1 MAKKAQPQK
10 PPVKPQP
17 QSARPAP
24 QPKPVAPKPDKP
36 RKSMPVHLKLALILG
51 AIAFL
56 VYANTLWNG
65 YVLDDPMV
73 TTKNTIVSQG
83 VKAIPEIFR
92 TPRLKGY
99 GYMQNDNYRPLSLAM
114 FATEY
119 QIFGEHKAGVGHF
132 FNVLFFALGVVM
144 LFFFI
149 DKLFDRK
156 RTGLA
161 FITSLLF
168 ALHPI
173 HTEVVANI
181 KSRDEIMC
189 FFFAFWAL
197 NVYVDYMKS
206 GKVWQ
211 LIAGTVLFFLSFIS
225 KETVVAFAFVIPMI
239 FFFYNN
245 NSRQRAIAITLASW
259 VITVIYILLRIKV
272 MKDNN
277 TDNPLAIDFIDNML
291 IKAPSFGSKL
301 ATCIWVLGMYIKLLI
316 LPYPLNC
323 DYCYNSIPFKSFGD
337 IWVLLSGALHLFMLV
352 YGTFRLFK
360 NPKDP
365 WAFGMLFYLAAIFLF
380 SNIPLLIGA
389 EAGERFVFFASV
401 GFCMLLA
408 LAIEKWIA
416 RDTEMT
422 YPGIFKNKLAA
433 GVIAAICLLYTGLT
447 FARNNDWKDNYS
459 LFKSDLAKSPNDA
472 RLYFYYGDEL
482 AENMYATEPDT
493 AKQRQLLNDAVGNL
507 KKAIDIYP
515 KYTEAHVE
523 AGKAYFMGLNYDS
536 AAYHFQ
542 KALQLNPEQSIAANN
557 LGTIYLRTGRYPE
570 AISLYKR
577 AIAIKGDFGQAYFN
591 LGCTYIQTKQYD
603 SALDNLNK
611 TLALDPGY
619 ANAYMQIGVVYYV
632 QNKYD
637 QAIPYFNKVVEMD
650 PNNVD
655 ALNNLG
661 AVYLNTG
668 KVPQALEIF
677 KKTVAVNPN
686 YVNGYSNM
694 GHCYY
699 QLKQYQAAIESL
711 SKAIQ
716 LDPRDVKDIPY
727 IALSY
732 KALGNMAE
740 AQRFEAIAKQYYA
753 DFKLL

>member
-1 MAKKAQPQK
+1 MAKNIQPQR
-10 PPVKPQP
+10 PAARP
-17 QSARPAP
+17 QSQAAKPAP
-24 QPKPVAPKPDKP
+24 QPKSAVAKPAAPKKQ
-36 RKSMPVHLKLALILG
+36 MPAHLKLALILG

-83 VKAIPEIFR
+83 VKGIPEILK

-99 GYMQNDNYRPLSLAM
+99 GYFQNENYRPLSMIM
-114 FATEY
+114 FATEFE
-119 QIFGEHKAGVGHF
+119 IFGHKAAVGHF
-132 FNVLFFALGVVM
+132 FNILFFALGVVM

-189 FFFAFWAL
+189 FFFAFWSL
-197 NVYVDYMKS
+197 NVFIDYMRS
-206 GKVWQ
+206 GKTWQ
-211 LIAGTVLFFLSFIS
+211 LIAGTILFFLSFVS
-225 KETVVAFAFVIPMI
+225 KETVVAFLVVIPMI
-239 FFFYNN
+239 FFFYQNN
-245 NSRQRAIAITLASW
+245 NRQRAIAITAVAV
-259 VITVIYILLRIKV
+259 VITGIYVYLRTTILKA
-272 MKDNN
+272 NN
-277 TDNPLAIDFIDNML
+277 TYNPLAIDFMDNML
-291 IKAPSFGSKL
+291 IDAPSYATRL
-301 ATCIWVLGMYIKLLI
+301 ATCIYVLGMYIKLLI

-323 DYCYNSIPFKSFGD
+323 DYCFNSIPFKSFGN
-337 IWVLLSGALHLFMLV
+337 IWVLLSAALHLFML
-352 YGTFRLFK
+352 GDATFRLFK
-360 NPKDP
+360 HPKDP
-365 WAFGMLFYLAAIFLF
+365 WAFSMLFYLAAIFLF
-380 SNIPLLIGA
+380 SNIPFLIGA
-389 EAGERFVFFASV
+389 EAGERFVFFASL
-401 GFCMLLA
+401 GFCMMIA
-408 LAIEKWIA
+408 LAIERWIIRGEA
-416 RDTEMT
+416 A
-422 YPGIFKNKLAA
+422 YPGILKNKLAT
-433 GVIAAICLLYTGLT
+433 GVLALLCLLYTGLT
-447 FARNNDWKDNYS
+447 FARNNEWKDNYS
-459 LFKSDLAKSPNDA
+459 LFKSDLAKSPDDA

-482 AENMYATEPDT
+482 AENVYATETDT
-493 AKQRQLLNDAVGNL
+493 TKQREILDESIDNL
-507 KKAIDIYP
+507 KKAITIYP

-523 AGKAYFMGLNYDS
+523 AGKAYFMGLRYDS

-542 KALQLNPEQSIAANN
+542 RALQLNPEQSIAANN
-557 LGTIYLRTGRYPE
+557 LGTIYLRTGRLRE

-577 AIAIKGDFGQAYFN
+577 AIEIKGDFAQAYFN

-603 SALDNLNK
+603 SAIDNLNK
-611 TLALDPGY
+611 TLAFDPTY
-619 ANAYMQIGVVYYV
+619 SNAFMQIGVVYYM
-632 QNKYD
+632 QNKYN
-637 QAIPYFNKVVEMD
+637 QAVPYFNKVVQMD

-668 KVPQALEIF
+668 QIPQALEIF
-677 KKTVAVNPN
+677 KKTVAINPN

-699 QLKQYQAAIESL
+699 QMKQYQAAIDIL
-711 SKAIQ
+711 GKAMQ
-716 LDPRDVKDIPY
+716 LDPRNVKDIPY

-740 AQRFEAIAKQYYA
+740 AQRYEAIARQYYA
-753 DFKLL
+753 DFKL

>member
-1 MAKKAQPQK
+1 MAKKASPQRPIAK
-10 PPVKPQP
+10 ALVQSAKPQP
-17 QSARPAP
+17 QTRQVPE
-24 QPKPVAPKPDKP
+24 KPVKERKP
-36 RKSMPVHLKLALILG
+36 MPLHLKLALILG

-56 VYANTLWNG
+56 MYANTLWNG

-83 VKAIPEIFR
+83 FKGIPEILH

-99 GYMQNDNYRPLSLAM
+99 GYFQNENYRPLSMIM

-119 QIFGEHKAGVGHF
+119 ELFGGHKASVGHF

-144 LFFFI
+144 LFFFV

-161 FITSLLF
+161 FITALLF

-189 FFFAFWAL
+189 FFFAFWSL
-197 NVYVDYMKS
+197 NVFIDYMRS

-211 LIAGTVLFFLSFIS
+211 LLAATALFFLSFIS
-225 KETVVAFAFVIPMI
+225 KETVVSFLFVIPMT
-239 FFFYNN
+239 FFFYQNEN
-245 NSRQRAIAITLASW
+245 RKRAITATACAVVIAAIYT
-259 VITVIYILLRIKV
+259 TLRIVILKA
-272 MKDNN
+272 NN
-277 TDNPLAIDFIDNML
+277 TYNPLAIDFIDNML
-291 IKAPSFGSKL
+291 IKAPSFASRL
-301 ATCIWVLGMYIKLLI
+301 ATCMYVLGYYVRLLI
-316 LPYPLNC
+316 VPYPLNC

-337 IWVLLSGALHLFMLV
+337 VWVLLSTALHLFMAV
-352 YGTFRLFK
+352 YGTYRLFK

-365 WAFGMLFYLAAIFLF
+365 WAFGILFYLATIILF
-380 SNIPLLIGA
+380 SNIPFLIGA

-401 GFCMLLA
+401 GFCLVVA
-408 LAIEKWIA
+408 AAIEKWLVREDA
-416 RDTEMT
+416 T
-422 YPGIFKNKLAA
+422 YPALMKNKTVVGVLVVLGVFYA
-433 GVIAAICLLYTGLT
+433 GFT
-447 FARNNDWKDNYS
+447 FARNNEWKDNYT
-459 LFKSDLAKSPNDA
+459 LFKSDLAKSPDDA

-482 AENMYATEPDT
+482 AETTYAQETDT
-493 AKQRQLLNDAVGNL
+493 AKQRQILNESIENL
-507 KKAIDIYP
+507 KKAVVIYP

-523 AGKAYFMGLNYDS
+523 AGKAYFMGMNYDS

-542 KALQLNPEQSIAANN
+542 RALELNPDQSIAANN
-557 LGTIYLRTGRYPE
+557 LGTIYLRTGHLRE
-570 AISLYKR
+570 AVSMYQT
-577 AIAIKGDFGQAYFN
+577 AIRIKGDFAQAYFN
-591 LGCTYIQTKQYD
+591 LGCTYIQTKQFD
-603 SALDNLNK
+603 SAIDNLNK
-611 TLALDPGY
+611 TLAYDPTY
-619 ANAYMQIGVVYYV
+619 SAAFMQIGVVYYL

-637 QAIPYFNKVVEMD
+637 QAVPYFNKVIEMD

-668 KVPQALEIF
+668 KMPQALEIF

-699 QLKQYQAAIESL
+699 QMKQYQETINTL
-711 SKAIQ
+711 SKALS

-740 AQRFEAIAKQYYA
+740 AQRYEAIARQYYA